1 MADRIHLAHISV
13 RAANGE
19 LILSKNVELENGR
32 LDLPEL
38 RGEAGKE
45 PAQMGHPIASS
56 SSDAGD
62 GDQGHGGTW
71 TGSGRAGELSPTMAK
86 LRGGK

>member
-1 MADRIHLAHISV
+1 MADRVHLAHISV

-45 PAQMGHPIASS
+45 PAQMGYPTASS
-56 SSDAGD
+56 EEKP
-62 GDQGHGGTW
+62 
-71 TGSGRAGELSPTMAK
+71 GSAAAGELSPTMKK
-86 LRGGK
+86 LLGAGAQ